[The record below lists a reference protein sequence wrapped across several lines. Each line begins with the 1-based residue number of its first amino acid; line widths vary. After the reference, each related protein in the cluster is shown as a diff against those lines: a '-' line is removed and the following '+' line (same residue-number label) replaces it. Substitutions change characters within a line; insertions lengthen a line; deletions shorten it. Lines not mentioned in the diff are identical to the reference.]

1 MNTYICVG
9 RFIEDAWRKKMKRAR
24 DTVDDGGRPVSGTAK
39 EEIDVTLDS
48 DEEAPKTVAPNTV
61 IRVTVVNRD
70 STDPGKRMNV
80 VSGTPFPE
88 FRSMLFGL
96 VDDHTKLITFLDGQ
110 SDECEMTTTRD
121 LKDLFDMAA
130 EEAKMR
136 SCSTIIAKVYVATRG
151 GGGGAH
157 GGGHGGPMGGIV
169 GSAIGGRGGGSGRGW
184 CGGGGVVG
192 GGSSGGSN
200 GSRAGGGGGGGRVG
214 QRQPLLFG
222 DGSMFANGNRSLVEG
237 GLHLDTGLEANK
249 RLLYEHF
256 LDGKVSVQYFLRMAR
271 GGGAI
276 SREWPKRG
284 GGAAHL
290 AGLIEFAERVQ
301 ANPSEDPFA

>member
-1 MNTYICVG
+1 
-9 RFIEDAWRKKMKRAR
+9 MKRGRA
-24 DTVDDGGRPVSGTAK
+24 DAAPRPV
-39 EEIDVTLDS
+39 DVGSREVVDVSADS
-48 DEEAPKTVAPNTV
+48 DAESAKRKMQVKIVFQGSATPPSKLEIEKGTTNIKQFRGSVFGLRDAGEKITFRVGHVTIEIGQGGDLSTLFDLADKEAE
-61 IRVTVVNRD
+61 
-70 STDPGKRMNV
+70 
-80 VSGTPFPE
+80 VSG
-88 FRSMLFGL
+88 
-96 VDDHTKLITFLDGQ
+96 Q
-110 SDECEMTTTRD
+110 SEVV
-121 LKDLFDMAA
+121 AN
-130 EEAKMR
+130 
-136 SCSTIIAKVYVATRG
+136 VYVAAPNGEG
-151 GGGGAH
+151 GIGAH
-157 GGGHGGPMGGIV
+157 GGVHVSAGGVAGGAV
-169 GSAIGGRGGGSGRGW
+169 GGRGGGSGRGW

-249 RLLYEHF
+249 GLLYEHF

-284 GGAAHL
+284 GGAAQL

>member
-1 MNTYICVG
+1 
-9 RFIEDAWRKKMKRAR
+9 MKRGRA
-24 DTVDDGGRPVSGTAK
+24 VDAAPRPV
-39 EEIDVTLDS
+39 DVGSREVVDVSADS
-48 DEEAPKTVAPNTV
+48 DAESAKRKMQVKIVFQGSATPPSKLEIEKGKTNIKQFRGSVFGLRDAGEKITFRVGHVTIEIGQGGDLSTLFDLADKEAEVSGQSEVVANVYEAAPN
-61 IRVTVVNRD
+61 
-70 STDPGKRMNV
+70 G
-80 VSGTPFPE
+80 E
-88 FRSMLFGL
+88 
-96 VDDHTKLITFLDGQ
+96 
-110 SDECEMTTTRD
+110 
-121 LKDLFDMAA
+121 
-130 EEAKMR
+130 
-136 SCSTIIAKVYVATRG
+136 G
-151 GGGGAH
+151 GIGAH
-157 GGGHGGPMGGIV
+157 GGVHVSAGGVAGGAV
-169 GSAIGGRGGGSGRGW
+169 GGRGGGAGRGW
-184 CGGGGVVG
+184 CGGGGVVGG

-249 RLLYEHF
+249 GLLYEHF

-290 AGLIEFAERVQ
+290 AGLIEFAERVH
-301 ANPSEDPFA
+301 ARPSEDPFA

>member
-1 MNTYICVG
+1 MVDVSADSDAESAKRKMQVKIVFQGSATPPSKLEIEKGKTNIKQFRGSVFGLRDAGEKITFRVG
-9 RFIEDAWRKKMKRAR
+9 HVTIEIGQ
-24 DTVDDGGRPVSGTAK
+24 GGDLSTLFDLADKEAEVSGQS
-39 EEIDVTLDS
+39 EV
-48 DEEAPKTVAPNTV
+48 VAN
-61 IRVTVVNRD
+61 
-70 STDPGKRMNV
+70 
-80 VSGTPFPE
+80 
-88 FRSMLFGL
+88 
-96 VDDHTKLITFLDGQ
+96 
-110 SDECEMTTTRD
+110 
-121 LKDLFDMAA
+121 
-130 EEAKMR
+130 
-136 SCSTIIAKVYVATRG
+136 VYVAAPNGEG
-151 GGGGAH
+151 GIGAH
-157 GGGHGGPMGGIV
+157 GGVHVSAGGVAGGAV
-169 GSAIGGRGGGSGRGW
+169 GGRGGGAGRGW

-222 DGSMFANGNRSLVEG
+222 DGSMFANGNLRLVEG

-276 SREWPKRG
+276 SSEWPKRG

>member
-1 MNTYICVG
+1 
-9 RFIEDAWRKKMKRAR
+9 MKRGRAA
-24 DTVDDGGRPVSGTAK
+24 DAAPRPV
-39 EEIDVTLDS
+39 DVGSREVVDVSADS
-48 DEEAPKTVAPNTV
+48 DAESAKRKMQVKIVFQGSATPPSKLEIEKGKTNIKQFRGSVFGLRDAGEKITFRVGHVTIEIGQGGDLSTLFDLADKEAE
-61 IRVTVVNRD
+61 
-70 STDPGKRMNV
+70 
-80 VSGTPFPE
+80 VSG
-88 FRSMLFGL
+88 
-96 VDDHTKLITFLDGQ
+96 Q
-110 SDECEMTTTRD
+110 SEVV
-121 LKDLFDMAA
+121 AN
-130 EEAKMR
+130 
-136 SCSTIIAKVYVATRG
+136 VYVAAPNGEG
-151 GGGGAH
+151 GIGAH
-157 GGGHGGPMGGIV
+157 GGVHVSAGGVAGGAV
-169 GSAIGGRGGGSGRGW
+169 GGRGGGAGRGW
-184 CGGGGVVG
+184 CGGGGVVGG

-249 RLLYEHF
+249 GLLYEHF

-301 ANPSEDPFA
+301 ARPSEDPFA

>member
-1 MNTYICVG
+1 
-9 RFIEDAWRKKMKRAR
+9 MKRGRA
-24 DTVDDGGRPVSGTAK
+24 DAAPRPV
-39 EEIDVTLDS
+39 DVGSREVVDVSADS
-48 DEEAPKTVAPNTV
+48 DAESAKRKMQVKIVFQGSATPPSKLEIEKGTTNIKQFRGSVFGLRDAGEKITFRVGHVTIEIGQGGDLSTLFDLADKEAE
-61 IRVTVVNRD
+61 
-70 STDPGKRMNV
+70 
-80 VSGTPFPE
+80 VSG
-88 FRSMLFGL
+88 
-96 VDDHTKLITFLDGQ
+96 Q
-110 SDECEMTTTRD
+110 SEVV
-121 LKDLFDMAA
+121 AN
-130 EEAKMR
+130 
-136 SCSTIIAKVYVATRG
+136 VYVAAPNGEG
-151 GGGGAH
+151 GIGAH
-157 GGGHGGPMGGIV
+157 GGVHVSAGGVAGGAV
-169 GSAIGGRGGGSGRGW
+169 GGRGGGAGRGW

-237 GLHLDTGLEANK
+237 GLHLVTGLEVNK
-249 RLLYEHF
+249 RLLYDHF

-276 SREWPKRG
+276 SWEWPNR